1 MTFLGYLLK
10 KFIPSFFIAMFFFAF
25 VLDLADILIN
35 LWNYIQNA
43 VPVTMVLKVMLLYF
57 PKALWYTAPLS
68 VLFAVSFTL
77 SGLYAGSEM
86 TAVFASGVSLFRFT
100 LPLVLLSA
108 ALSFGFFKFENIIVV
123 PYYKQKVELQNLLLN
138 TEKSKNN
145 DDVVVISEA
154 GGIVYKAGFYDDSSR
169 QLYDLTVVMKSQ
181 SELQEIIVADSALW
195 QEEKGRWKL
204 QNSVVY
210 RYDGTSFTVDDVREE
225 DLALLVEIPETF
237 QNSEISVDEVNA
249 EDARKY
255 IELLNRTGL
264 PSGEAES
271 MYYKKYAFPS
281 IIFLVVLLSIGLTGR
296 SKRNV
301 LLVSIILCVSA
312 AVLFYVTQMVTM
324 YMAKFEYLSAFAG
337 AWLPVI
343 VFFIISIVLLKF
355 TRT

>member
-1 MTFLGYLLK
+1 MTFVRYLLK
-10 KFIPSFFIAMFFFAF
+10 KFIPAFLVTLIFFAF
-25 VLDLADILIN
+25 ILDLADVLIN
-35 LWNYIQNA
+35 LWNYIQNQ
-43 VPVTMVLKVMLLYF
+43 VPVRQVLKVMILYF

-86 TAVFASGVSLFRFT
+86 TAIFASGVSLFKFT
-100 LPLVLLSA
+100 FPLLIISVG
-108 ALSFGFFKFENIIVV
+108 LSFGFFLFEDNLVV
-123 PYYKQKVELQNLLLN
+123 PWYKQKVELQDMLLN
-138 TEKSKNN
+138 VEHSKNN
-145 DDVVVISEA
+145 DDVVVISE
-154 GGIVYKAGFYDDSSR
+154 GGSIVYKAGYYDDYSKE
-169 QLYDLTVVMKSQ
+169 LYSVNIVIEEGSDLK
-181 SELQEIIVADSALW
+181 EIIIADYALW
-195 QEEKGRWKL
+195 NYELMRWNL
-204 QNSVVY
+204 QNGIVY
-210 RYDGTSFTVDDVREE
+210 RYENGSFTVDKVNEA
-225 DLALLVEIPETF
+225 DLALLTELPDTF
-237 QNSEISVDEVNA
+237 QNFEMSVDEVTA

-255 IELLNRTGL
+255 IAVLNRTGL

-301 LLVSIILCVSA
+301 FLVSIILCVSA

-343 VFFIISIVLLKF
+343 IFFLISLVLLKK

>member
-1 MTFLGYLLK
+1 MTLLRYLMK
-10 KFIPSFFIAMFFFAF
+10 KFIPAFFIAMVFFAF

-43 VPVTMVLKVMLLYF
+43 VPFVQVIRVMLLYF

-77 SGLYAGSEM
+77 SGLYADSEM
-86 TAVFASGVSLFRFT
+86 TALFASGVSLFRFT
-100 LPLVLLSA
+100 LPLLILSVL
-108 ALSFGFFKFENIIVV
+108 LSFGFFYFENTLVV
-123 PYYKQKVELQNLLLN
+123 PCYKQKVELQDILLGN
-138 TEKSKNN
+138 EKSKNN

-154 GGIVYKAGFYDDSSR
+154 GSIVYKAGFYDDSAKQIYS
-169 QLYDLTVVMKSQ
+169 LTVVIEEDSALK
-181 SELQEIIVADSALW
+181 EIIIADSALW
-195 QEEKGRWKL
+195 QAVEGRWKL
-204 QNSVVY
+204 QNAVVY
-210 RYDGTSFTVDDVREE
+210 RYDGNAFTVEEVRED
-225 DLALLVEIPETF
+225 DLKLLTELPDTF
-237 QNSEISVDEVNA
+237 QNFEISVDEVTA
-249 EDARKY
+249 EEAEKY

-264 PSGEAES
+264 PSGEAKS

-296 SKRNV
+296 SRRNV

-343 VFFIISIVLLKF
+343 VFFLISLVLLKF

>member
-1 MTFLGYLLK
+1 MTFIRYLLR
-10 KFIPSFFIAMFFFAF
+10 KFIPTFLVTMFFFAF
-25 VLDLADILIN
+25 VLDIADVLIN
-35 LWNYIQNA
+35 LWNYIQHQ
-43 VPVTMVLKVMLLYF
+43 VPISQILRVMLLYF

-68 VLFAVSFTL
+68 VLFAISFTL
-77 SGLYAGSEM
+77 SGLYSGSEM
-86 TAVFASGVSLFRFT
+86 TAIFASGVSLFRFT
-100 LPLVLLSA
+100 LPLLILSIG
-108 ALSFGFFKFENIIVV
+108 LSFGFFFFENTVVV
-123 PYYKQKVELQNLLLN
+123 PYYKQKVELQDFLLN
-138 TEKSKNN
+138 NEHSKNN
-145 DDVVVISEA
+145 DDVVVISE
-154 GGIVYKAGFYDDSSR
+154 GGNIVYKANYYDDESK
-169 QLYDLTVVMKSQ
+169 QLYSVTVVVEEEAVLK
-181 SELQEIIVADSALW
+181 EIILADYAYWSEDT
-195 QEEKGRWKL
+195 QRWNL
-204 QNSVVY
+204 QNGVVY
-210 RYDGTSFTVDDVREE
+210 RYDEGEFTVDQVLEE
-225 DLALLVEIPETF
+225 DIALLTEIPDTF
-237 QNSEISVDEVNA
+237 QNFEMSVDEVTA

-255 IELLNRTGL
+255 VELLNRTGL

-343 VFFIISIVLLKF
+343 VFFLISLVLLKF

>member
-1 MTFLGYLLK
+1 MTLVRYLLK

-43 VPVTMVLKVMLLYF
+43 VPVSQVLRVMLLYF

-77 SGLYAGSEM
+77 SGLYADSEM
-86 TAVFASGVSLFRFT
+86 TALFASGVSLFRFT
-100 LPLVLLSA
+100 LPLLIISV
-108 ALSFGFFKFENIIVV
+108 ALSFGFFYFENTLVV
-123 PYYKQKVELQNLLLN
+123 PRYKQKVELQDLLLGN
-138 TEKSKNN
+138 EKSKNN
-145 DDVVVISEA
+145 DDVVVISE
-154 GGIVYKAGFYDDSSR
+154 GGSIVYKAGFYDDNAK
-169 QLYDLTVVMKSQ
+169 QIYNLNVVIEEGSALK
-181 SELQEIIVADSALW
+181 EIIIADSALW
-195 QEEKGRWKL
+195 QEEQGWWKL
-204 QNSVVY
+204 QNAVVY
-210 RYDGTSFTVDDVREE
+210 RYDGNAFTVDEVRQE
-225 DLALLVEIPETF
+225 DLELLTEIPDTF
-237 QNSEISVDEVNA
+237 QNFEISVDEVNA
-249 EDARKY
+249 EDAEKY

-264 PSGEAES
+264 PSGEAKS

-296 SKRNV
+296 SRRNV

-343 VFFIISIVLLKF
+343 VFFIISLVLLKF

>member
-1 MTFLGYLLK
+1 MTFVRYLIR
-10 KFIPSFFIAMFFFAF
+10 KFIPSFLIAMLFFAF
-25 VLDLADILIN
+25 MLDLADVLIN
-35 LWNYIQNA
+35 LWQYIQNQ
-43 VPVTMVLKVMLLYF
+43 VPVTQILKVAVLYF

-100 LPLVLLSA
+100 LPLLILSA
-108 ALSFGFFKFENIIVV
+108 GLSFGFFHFENTLVV
-123 PYYKQKVELQNLLLN
+123 SCYQKKVELQNFLLN
-138 TEKSKNN
+138 KETSKNN
-145 DDVVVISEA
+145 EDVVVISE
-154 GGIVYKAGFYDDSSR
+154 GGSIVYKVNFYDDASR
-169 QLYDLTVVMKSQ
+169 QMYGVVIVRKEN
-181 SELQEIIVADSALW
+181 SELNQIIVADGARW
-195 QEEKGRWKL
+195 YDDEEMWKL
-204 QNSVVY
+204 TGGVVY
-210 RYDGTSFTVDDVREE
+210 DYEDGSFTVSDATEE
-225 DLALLVEIPETF
+225 HMSCLTEIPDTF
-237 QNSEISVDEVNA
+237 RNFDISPDEVNV
-249 EDARKY
+249 EDAEKY
-255 IELLNRTGL
+255 IALLKRTGL

-271 MYYKKYAFPS
+271 TYYKKFSFPS
-281 IIFLVVLLSIGLTGR
+281 IIFLVVLLSIGLTGH

-343 VFFIISIVLLKF
+343 LFFMLSIVLLRF